1 MTFANEQTRL
11 LYRQL
16 AQNPWL
22 ASIDQTLAMKL
33 INAGQ
38 LKSYAE
44 GAVIHARDAK
54 GDGLYCVVTGRIRAS
69 NFTVEGKE
77 MVLTWLMPGS
87 WFGEISL
94 LDSLPRTHQTTA
106 EQDSKLLHVSN
117 SAYKVL
123 VTESPDIERIFIPLL
138 CQRIR
143 SLFSILEDAG
153 TLTLKQQLVK
163 RLLFLAS
170 ELGNKSGDEPAIL
183 EVSQESLAMM
193 LSTSRQSINK
203 WLNELRD
210 EGFIELQYGSIVIP
224 NSETLSRY
232 VKQ

>member
-1 MTFANEQTRL
+1 MTFATEQTQS
-11 LYRQL
+11 LYQQL
-16 AQNPWL
+16 VQNPWL
-22 ASIDQTLAMKL
+22 AGIDKALAMKL
-33 INAGQ
+33 IQIGQ
-38 LKSYAE
+38 LKNYAE
-44 GAVIHARDAK
+44 GSVIHARNAK
-54 GDGLYCVVTGRIRAS
+54 GDGLYCVITGRIRAS
-69 NFTVEGKE
+69 NFTIEGKE
-77 MVLTWLMPGS
+77 LVLTWLMPGS

-106 EQDSKLLHVSN
+106 EQDSTLLHVST
-117 SAYKVL
+117 SAFKTL
-123 VTESPDIERIFIPLL
+123 VSKMPEIELIFIPLL

-170 ELGNKSGDEPAIL
+170 ELGNKTGDESAML

-210 EGFIELQYGSIVIP
+210 DGIIELQYGGIHIP
-224 NSETLSRY
+224 NLASLTISI
-232 VKQ
+232 